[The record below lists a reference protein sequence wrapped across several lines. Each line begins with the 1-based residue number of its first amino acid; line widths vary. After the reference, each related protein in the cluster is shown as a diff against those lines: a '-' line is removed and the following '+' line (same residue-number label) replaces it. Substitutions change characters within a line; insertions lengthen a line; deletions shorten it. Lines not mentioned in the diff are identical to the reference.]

1 MERFEIRPSRR
12 KGILTALSA
21 FAVAVLGALL
31 QAAPHPSPPVD
42 WLMILGGTAVC
53 VSSILSLRNT
63 EPRFVLDDH
72 GVWIAEDDIGLIPW
86 SEISFARGEVVDN
99 YNSVPRLYIE
109 LRDPEQALVR
119 HTSLAGK
126 LSGKELVLIVR
137 GLELDVDDVADA
149 IMRGRSGLSFVMPP
163 GTT

>member
-21 FAVAVLGALL
+21 FAIAVLGALL
-31 QAAPHPSPPVD
+31 QASPRPKPLVN
-42 WLMILGGTAVC
+42 WLMILGGTVGC

-63 EPRFVLDDH
+63 GPRFVLDYQ

-86 SEISFARGEVVDN
+86 SEISFARGEAADN
-99 YNSVPRLYIE
+99 YNTVPRLYIE
-109 LRDPEQALVR
+109 FGDPEGAVVR

-126 LSGKELVLIVR
+126 LSGKELVLIVG

-149 IMRGRSGLSFVMPP
+149 
-163 GTT
+163 

>member
-12 KGILTALSA
+12 KGILTALGA
-21 FAVAVLGALL
+21 FAIAVLGALL
-31 QAAPHPSPPVD
+31 QAAPRPSPLAD
-42 WLMILGGTAVC
+42 WLMILGGTGVC
-53 VSSILSLRNT
+53 VYSILSLRNT
-63 EPRFVLDDH
+63 DPRFVLDDQ
-72 GVWIAEDDIGLIPW
+72 GVWIAEGDIGLIPW

-99 YNSVPRLYIE
+99 HNTVPQLYIE
-109 LRDPEQALVR
+109 FGDPEGAVIR
-119 HTSLAGK
+119 HTGLAGK